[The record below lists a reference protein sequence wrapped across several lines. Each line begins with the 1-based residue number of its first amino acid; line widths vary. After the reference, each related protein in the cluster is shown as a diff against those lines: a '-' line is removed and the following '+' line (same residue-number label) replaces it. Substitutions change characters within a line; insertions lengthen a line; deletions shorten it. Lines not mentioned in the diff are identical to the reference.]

1 MKKYS
6 ILTMMV
12 VLLASISLAACS
24 PATPAEDPVIVQDPI
39 VSVEEDQD
47 DELVLT
53 LEELSKYDGQDGNKA
68 YIAVDGVI
76 YDVTDSGPWGNGSH
90 NGFTAGK
97 DLSKEIKEI
106 SPHGIAKLENVVE
119 IGTLTE

>member
-6 ILTMMV
+6 IFTMMV
-12 VLLASISLAACS
+12 VLIASISLAACS
-24 PATPAEDPVIVQDPI
+24 PATPAEDPVIEEDPI

-76 YDVTDSGPWGNGSH
+76 YDVTDSGPWGDGSH

-106 SPHGIAKLENVVE
+106 SPHGIAKLENVLE